1 MLEGRPQTQFI
12 REGAL
17 VPGPFGQTMFRRVRV
32 AECRRTLRL
41 TTRGR
46 CLAADAFATARR
58 FAPPGLTMRLNVLRA
73 SASRF
78 AVLYMFLALA
88 SPLARNHSSSIPAKP
103 LPYCGLHT
111 LRIQHVTLPRP
122 RAN

>member
-12 REGAL
+12 REEAL

-41 TTRGR
+41 TTCGQ
-46 CLAADAFATARR
+46 CLAAAAFATARR
-58 FAPPGLTMRLNVLRA
+58 FAPPGLAMRLNVLRA

-88 SPLARNHSSSIPAKP
+88 SLLALNHSSSISAKP
-103 LPYCGLHT
+103 PSNCGLHT
-111 LRIQHVTLPRP
+111 LGTHYVTLPWP